1 MIYNVVLNSNL
12 KSSGTVSNAIYY
24 FDWSI
29 LPYSKYKVSATFV
42 SSAINAT
49 TPNVGILEVQ
59 LGQANNFKFNAT
71 QTRASTTN
79 AIGILKPN
87 ATGASTYM
95 FGDLIT
101 IPPLMLNQ
109 RPNSN
114 EFYVRITS
122 NAAVPI
128 DWVDYASAQMTDY
141 VLVLS
146 FEEKH

>member
-12 KSSGTVSNAIYY
+12 KSSGTVSNATYY

-29 LPYSKYKVSATFV
+29 LPNSKYKVSSTFV

-49 TPNVGILEVQ
+49 TPNIALLEVQ
-59 LGQANNFKFNAT
+59 LGQSNNFKFNAT

-95 FGDLIT
+95 FGDIIT
-101 IPPLMLNQ
+101 LPPVFLNQ
-109 RPNSN
+109 RPNNN
-114 EFYVRITS
+114 EFNVRITS
-122 NAAVPI
+122 NAAVAI
-128 DWVDYASAQMTDY
+128 DWVDYTSAQMTDY

-146 FEEKH
+146 FEDV